1 MFIIQFI
8 RGFCMALAESVP
20 GESGGTIAFL
30 LGFYDKFIDSID
42 DLLTGTKE
50 ERKDAFVFL
59 IKLGIGWISGFVIA
73 VLILT
78 SVFESHI
85 YYISSLFID
94 IAPFSIRFHSCKAF
108 GKRTHLIIMGSKGPA
123 LTVIKCPSFPVPGRK
138 HSIAEGSHLL
148 KGWSDDDLALSVIHS
163 VFSILF
169 NKDDSICF
177 SLFHF
182 DFFIFQG
189 QNHSSLQVNDACP
202 ALLGHN
208 GQMVRCKH
216 SMSACHESHKEQEP
230 SFDFIFHNI

>member
-1 MFIIQFI
+1 
-8 RGFCMALAESVP
+8 
-20 GESGGTIAFL
+20 
-30 LGFYDKFIDSID
+30 
-42 DLLTGTKE
+42 
-50 ERKDAFVFL
+50 
-59 IKLGIGWISGFVIA
+59 
-73 VLILT
+73 
-78 SVFESHI
+78 
-85 YYISSLFID
+85 
-94 IAPFSIRFHSCKAF
+94 
-108 GKRTHLIIMGSKGPA
+108 MGSKGLA